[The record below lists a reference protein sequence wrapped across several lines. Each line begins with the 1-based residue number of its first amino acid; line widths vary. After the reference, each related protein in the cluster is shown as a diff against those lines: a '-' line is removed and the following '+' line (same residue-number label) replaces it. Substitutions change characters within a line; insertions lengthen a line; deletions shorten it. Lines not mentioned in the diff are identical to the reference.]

1 MILEQDFFF
10 FSWLVANGHSIS
22 RKGDHAYLD
31 LDICLKE
38 LDLLVKEIEELET
51 VQSDSDYK
59 EKAEHYVRKYLLPSE
74 NGDKFTIPNKYFI
87 NQQNKKIEV
96 PYLLFD
102 DHNL

>member
-1 MILEQDFFF
+1 M
-10 FSWLVANGHSIS
+10 
-22 RKGDHAYLD
+22 
-31 LDICLKE
+31 LKE

-51 VQSDSDYK
+51 IQSDLDYK
-59 EKAEHYVRKYLLPSE
+59 EEAEHYVRKYLLPSE
-74 NGDKFTIPNKYFI
+74 NDDKFIIPDNYFI